1 MDEIKVLFIDD
12 DMSLGSIITLALE
25 DLGYKVHYQTSLAG
39 IKSVVREIDP
49 DIIVLDL
56 EIGKKNATEIIPEL
70 KLIMPEVPILIV
82 SSHVESENVM
92 KALEAG
98 AVIYLKKPF
107 DVAELQAYI
116 NRFVKPFRVK
126 GLKIGMFHLKAEENL
141 LMKADE
147 VTRKLSALE
156 CKLLRLLALNLN
168 QVVPREQIEQELWG
182 DYVTDSSEQSL
193 NNYIAK
199 LRKYLSKDKQLE
211 LRTIPRVG
219 YKLSQG

>member
-56 EIGKKNATEIIPEL
+56 EIGEKNATEIIPEL

-168 QVVPREQIEQELWG
+168 QVVTREQIEQELWG